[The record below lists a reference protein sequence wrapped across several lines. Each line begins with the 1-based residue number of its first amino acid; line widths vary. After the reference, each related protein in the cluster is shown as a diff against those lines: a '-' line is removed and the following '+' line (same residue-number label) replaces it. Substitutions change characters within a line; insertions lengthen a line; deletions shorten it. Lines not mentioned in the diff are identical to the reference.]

1 MDKETGR
8 TGLPGASPL
17 SSKKKEEDLRAMVV
31 SGHEVPGGKAVP
43 AGALRYNQPHI
54 KRYEEA
60 RSYPGGGGS
69 GGGAD
74 ILVSGQRSVARRI

>member
-31 SGHEVPGGKAVP
+31 SGHEVPEERRCQLGHCDIINPTSNDTRKHDLTLAAEAV
-43 AGALRYNQPHI
+43 G
-54 KRYEEA
+54 EA
-60 RSYPGGGGS
+60 RTFW
-69 GGGAD
+69 
-74 ILVSGQRSVARRI
+74 